1 MKKLALFAAAILFVA
16 APLASAAEEKTWNGV
31 IGDEKCA
38 KSHEKAGDA
47 DAECVKKCIAGG
59 SKYVFMS
66 EGKTYKIA
74 NQDFKDLKA
83 HGGHKVALTGEMKD
97 DTITVSKIVMPKAE
111 TKK

>member
-1 MKKLALFAAAILFVA
+1 MKKLALFAAAVLFAA
-16 APLASAAEEKTWNGV
+16 APLASAAEKTWTGV

-38 KSHEKAGDA
+38 KTHEKAGEK
-47 DAECVKKCIAGG
+47 DAECVKKCVAGG

-74 NQDFKDLKA
+74 NQDFKELKA

-97 DTITVSKIVMPKAE
+97 DTITVSKIAMPKAE